1 MIISNI
7 EDGTT
12 LLAGT
17 PAHLMHEATML
28 FGAMLEKTPEIL
40 VTALSVY
47 ADELEKVN
55 PKDYETKIAV
65 LSVIAEESK
74 KSLKESK
81 RYGD

>member
-7 EDGTT
+7 HDGAT

-17 PAHLMHEATML
+17 PAELMHEATTL

-40 VTALSVY
+40 LTVISTYS
-47 ADELEKVN
+47 DELEKIN
-55 PKDYETKIAV
+55 PNDYATKIAV
-65 LSVIAEESK
+65 LSVIAEGSK

-81 RYGD
+81 RYGN

>member
-7 EDGTT
+7 QDGTT
-12 LLAGT
+12 LLAGS
-17 PAHLMHEATML
+17 PAHLMHETTML

-40 VTALSVY
+40 LTALSTY

-55 PKDYETKIAV
+55 PNDYSTKIAV

-74 KSLKESK
+74 KSWKESK
-81 RYGD
+81 RYGN